1 MRRIDLT
8 GREFTRLRVLRYSHS
23 AGGAALWLCL
33 CDPVLG
39 GCGTETLAAGSMLRD
54 GRHKSCGCLRTEL
67 VVARST
73 RHGDKPRAGAS
84 RTWNSWMNM
93 LRRCTNPNHPRYADW
108 GGRGITVDPR
118 WSDYRNFLVDMGE
131 RPAGTTLNRKDNNG
145 NYCRANCEW
154 ATPAMQA
161 ANTRGVKLTPALVTR
176 ISQLSDD
183 GMTMTAIGK
192 ALGIGRHAVSKA
204 LFSVRSKA

>member
-1 MRRIDLT
+1 
-8 GREFTRLRVLRYSHS
+8 
-23 AGGAALWLCL
+23 
-33 CDPVLG
+33 
-39 GCGTETLAAGSMLRD
+39 
-54 GRHKSCGCLRTEL
+54 
-67 VVARST
+67 
-73 RHGDKPRAGAS
+73 
-84 RTWNSWMNM
+84 MNM

-118 WSDYRNFLVDMGE
+118 WSDYRNFLADMGE

-154 ATPAMQA
+154 ATPTMQA

-192 ALGIGRHAVSKA
+192 ALGIGRHTVSKA